1 MSRCVAAG
9 RRTPLAWVLSM
20 ATIFPMQDPH
30 PVPASERLT
39 TSLTVHAPSAMHP
52 RTSASVTARQMQT
65 YMAPAPLYRR
75 WLGKAKQNR
84 SSG

>member
-1 MSRCVAAG
+1 MRRSVFDNSSAG
-9 RRTPLAWVLSM
+9 ELSK

-30 PVPASERLT
+30 PVPASDRLT

-65 YMAPAPLYRR
+65 YMAPVPLDRR
-75 WLGKAKQNR
+75 
-84 SSG
+84 